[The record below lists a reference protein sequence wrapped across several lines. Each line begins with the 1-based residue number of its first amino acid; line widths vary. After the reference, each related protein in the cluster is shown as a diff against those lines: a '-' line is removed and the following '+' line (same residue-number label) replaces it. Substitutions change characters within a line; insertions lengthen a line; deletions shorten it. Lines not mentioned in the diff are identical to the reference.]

1 MVWYILLILNFIITL
16 YLCIY
21 KEIQDIEI
29 KTLREKLEKKQIIEI
44 PAKDIHIISDYFE
57 IDPYGNIFKQNS
69 E

>member
-1 MVWYILLILNFIITL
+1 MIWDILLILNFIITL

-21 KEIQDIEI
+21 KEMQDIEI

-44 PAKDIHIISDYFE
+44 STKNIHINSEKNE
-57 IDPYGNIFKQNS
+57 IDPYGNIFKQNL